1 MVELGY
7 TWSAYKESFTPDRIS
22 EFRSR
27 CRAAVDALLASGESP
42 ADVVVEG
49 VHVDL
54 RGWVLHS
61 VVPVQGWEGDE
72 WYRWTRSAV
81 LGEDGELYDVET
93 KENQLRGMPYDE
105 DGNSAVTP
113 VQYSQMDLWDREDP
127 SNNYDWTRYGYYA
140 PFPGRLAEALDALL
154 LKSAGNPRGQ
164 QEIQSGLKT
173 SPTPGA
179 KRTGHAHAAT
189 PPGAGA
195 ERPRQTDDDS
205 QAVPSVRRL

>member
-27 CRAAVDALLASGESP
+27 CRVAVDTLLASGESP

-81 LGEDGELYDVET
+81 LGEDGELYDVKT
-93 KENQLRGMPYDE
+93 RKNQLRGKPYDE

-113 VQYSQMDLWDREDP
+113 VRYSEMDLWDQPCHD
-127 SNNYDWTRYGYYA
+127 
-140 PFPGRLAEALDALL
+140 FPRVAAIRAVPHPLPNLTLHYCRIPC
-154 LKSAGNPRGQ
+154 SAKRAAAPRG
-164 QEIQSGLKT
+164 LHT
-173 SPTPGA
+173 T
-179 KRTGHAHAAT
+179 
-189 PPGAGA
+189 
-195 ERPRQTDDDS
+195 
-205 QAVPSVRRL
+205 